1 MRALVTT
8 LVVLLTLGIAV
19 GGLPAE
25 SAAAQATLGCPATVQ
40 AGAQFVTEV
49 TIDVGTTPLGA
60 YEIAVTYDPAVLT
73 VASVAG
79 GSTAQFSGSPTTNT
93 PTPGTTNISA
103 FQSASL
109 TMPTGVVSVAMI
121 TFNVAATASAATAIG
136 LTVKTLFDTNSG
148 AILPATGTGCSVSVT
163 GTGSTTT
170 STTSTTIATS
180 TTTTTG
186 PRPSTSTSTTTTR
199 PATTTTTVPP
209 TTTTRPPTTTTR
221 PPTTTSSTSATT
233 TTSTTTTSTT
243 TRTQGPTTTTTST
256 TTPTTTTRPT
266 TTSTTT
272 TTTRPTTITTS
283 SSTSSTTS
291 PTATTSISTTTT
303 TAPPTTD
310 QCPEGLG
317 FWKNHPELWPVSSL
331 TLGSQAYAQA
341 ELLTLLTSPVA
352 GDASVLLAHQL
363 IAAKLNIA
371 NGSDPTPIAST
382 IADADGLLSGFA
394 GKLPDGVAPSSVT
407 GGAMVHDASILTS
420 FNDGASTPTCS
431 TTATDEVLQPT
442 VRGVAGQ
449 LDAIEAACSGERVP
463 RGLQRRLE
471 RARRLLA
478 RAGARGGQG
487 AEVLLRRAAR
497 QLRGGVAVATRA
509 ARSGRVSSECPRML
523 RSALAGGHGGRAS
536 R

>member
-40 AGAQFVTEV
+40 AGAQLGIE
-49 TIDVGTTPLGA
+49 IAINVGTTPLGA

-136 LTVKTLFDTNSG
+136 LTVKTLFDTNSV

-186 PRPSTSTSTTTTR
+186 PRPSTTTSTTTTR
-199 PATTTTTVPP
+199 PPTTTTTVPP

-221 PPTTTSSTSATT
+221 PPTTTSSTSSTT

-310 QCPEGLG
+310 QCPEGSG
-317 FWKNHPELWPVSSL
+317 FWKTHPELWPVSSL

-341 ELLTLLTSPVA
+341 ELLTLLTARVG
-352 GDASVLLAHQL
+352 GDASLLLARKL
-363 IAAKLNIA
+363 IPAKLNIA
-371 NGSDPTPIAST
+371 NGSDPTPIAAT
-382 IADADGLLSGFA
+382 IADADGLLSDFA
-394 GKLPDGVAPSSVT
+394 GKLPYGVDASSAT
-407 GGAMVHDASILTS
+407 KRAMMHDASILATY
-420 FNDGASTPTCS
+420 NGGALTPTCS
-431 TTATDEVLQPT
+431 TTATGDLLQPA
-442 VRGVAGQ
+442 VARVAAQ
-449 LDAIEAACSGERVP
+449 LDAIEVACSGEREP

-471 RARRLLA
+471 RAGGLLA
-478 RAGARGGQG
+478 RAGAHGGHA
-487 AEVLLRRAAR
+487 AEALLGRAAR
-497 QLRGGVAVATRA
+497 QLRGALAVATRA
-509 ARSGRVSSECPRML
+509 ARSGRVSAECREVL
-523 RSALAGGHGGRAS
+523 RSALANTS
-536 R
+536 D

>member
-8 LVVLLTLGIAV
+8 LGVVLTLGIAV

-25 SAAAQATLGCPATVQ
+25 SGAAQATLGCPATAQ
-40 AGAQFVTEV
+40 AGQQFTIEV
-49 TIDVGTTPLGA
+49 AIDVGTTPLGA
-60 YEIAVTYDPAVLT
+60 YSIAVTYDPAVLT
-73 VASVAG
+73 LASVSG
-79 GSTAQFSGSPTTNT
+79 GNTAEFSGKPTTNT
-93 PTPGTTNISA
+93 PTPGTTNLSA
-103 FQSASL
+103 FQSVSL
-109 TMPTGVVSVAMI
+109 TSPTGVVSVAMI
-121 TFNVAATASAATAIG
+121 TFSVAATASATTAIG
-136 LTVKTLFDTNSG
+136 LTVKTLFDTNSTP
-148 AILPATGTGCSVSVT
+148 ILPATGTGCSVSVM
-163 GTGSTTT
+163 GAGSTTT
-170 STTSTTIATS
+170 STTSTTIATTTTSTATLPPS
-180 TTTTTG
+180 TTT
-186 PRPSTSTSTTTTR
+186 
-199 PATTTTTVPP
+199 
-209 TTTTRPPTTTTR
+209 TTTTRPPTTSSTVTSTTTPSATTTTQR
-221 PPTTTSSTSATT
+221 PTTTTTPTTTSTTATT
-233 TTSTTTTSTT
+233 ITSPPTTSTTTTATH
-243 TRTQGPTTTTTST
+243 PTTTTTSST
-256 TTPTTTTRPT
+256 TTSSTGS
-266 TTSTTT
+266 STTT
-272 TTTRPTTITTS
+272 TD
-283 SSTSSTTS
+283 
-291 PTATTSISTTTT
+291 ISVTTT
-303 TAPPTTD
+303 TAPPTG

-352 GDASVLLAHQL
+352 GDASVLLARQL

-371 NGSDPTPIAST
+371 NGSDPTPIAGT

-407 GGAMVHDASILTS
+407 GGAMVHDASILAS

-442 VRGVAGQ
+442 VRRVAGQ

-478 RAGARGGQG
+478 RAGAHGGQEAG
-487 AEVLLRRAAR
+487 VLLTRAAR

>member
-8 LVVLLTLGIAV
+8 LGVVLTLGIAV

-40 AGAQFVTEV
+40 AGAQLGIEV
-49 TIDVGTTPLGA
+49 AINVGTTPLGA
-60 YEIAVTYDPAVLT
+60 YSIVVTYDPAVLT

-103 FQSASL
+103 FQSGSL

-121 TFNVAATASAATAIG
+121 TFNVAATASATTAIG
-136 LTVKTLFDTNSG
+136 LTVTTLFDTNSDP
-148 AILPATGTGCSVSVT
+148 ILPATGTGCSVSVT

-180 TTTTTG
+180 TTSTTG
-186 PRPSTSTSTTTTR
+186 PSPSTTTT
-199 PATTTTTVPP
+199 

-221 PPTTTSSTSATT
+221 PPTTTSSTSSTT

-303 TAPPTTD
+303 TAPLTTD
-310 QCPEGLG
+310 QCPEGSG
-317 FWKNHPELWPVSSL
+317 FWKTHPELWPVSSL
-331 TLGSQAYAQA
+331 TLGSQAYVQA
-341 ELLTLLTSPVA
+341 ELLTLLTARVG
-352 GDASVLLAHQL
+352 GDASLLLARKL
-363 IAAKLNIA
+363 IPAKLNIA
-371 NGSDPTPIAST
+371 NGSDPTPIAAT
-382 IADADGLLSGFA
+382 IADADGLLSDFA
-394 GKLPDGVAPSSVT
+394 GKLPYDVDPSSAT
-407 GGAMVHDASILTS
+407 KRAMMHDASILATY
-420 FNDGASTPTCS
+420 NAGALTPTCS
-431 TTATDEVLQPT
+431 TTATGDLLQPA
-442 VRGVAGQ
+442 VARVAAQ
-449 LDAIEAACSGERVP
+449 LDAIEVACSGEREP

-471 RARRLLA
+471 RAGGLLA
-478 RAGARGGQG
+478 RAGAHGGHG
-487 AEVLLRRAAR
+487 AEALLGRAAR
-497 QLRGGVAVATRA
+497 QLRGALAVATRA
-509 ARSGRVSSECPRML
+509 ARSGRVSAECREVL
-523 RSALAGGHGGRAS
+523 RSALADTS
-536 R
+536 D